1 MKQLNNDNA
10 ANRTSYVGNVYNI
23 GEKKF
28 KEDILKSLPIKWGFL
43 HRNGYIHIHDLDAY
57 GLTYNCLAFNL
68 VKNFPMEQFE
78 NLQTN
83 SSKLIHLFELIKE
96 LFTKIGNEQS
106 GGMSFANFDNEMA
119 DMLNMLNIKLTKDIK
134 ELFKSLTRELILWCN
149 GNHTRMGQTS
159 YYITF
164 NVGLAKNDVARFVCE
179 ALLDEFG
186 NTNDLVFKPNIVFK
200 VKSGINF
207 EKETKNHY
215 LLEKSLAVTAKKMIP
230 TYILCDS
237 NTNKNIDPDKLAIMG
252 CRSRIVQDEFGC
264 EGAVGRGNIA
274 NISINLPKLALE
286 VDRDLKTDN
295 LDEKIDAFQK
305 NWDKVARITK
315 DILIDRYKKLCKLKK
330 EDFPTNLETQLWCE
344 SFNTDNLEEVFKHGT
359 LSIGFIGLGEAV
371 EVLTGHKY
379 YDNIQSYM
387 YALGIVKHMRD
398 YVDFLRN
405 EYKMNFSLLATAGEL
420 ISGRF
425 IDIDKKLYKPAV
437 DIFSKGFYT
446 NSFHIDVD
454 SELPGYKK
462 IQMEGLFH
470 EYCNGGCITYIEL
483 GEAPLANIE
492 GLLEYLEIA
501 TKAGTHYLGFNFPKD
516 VCNCCNTSGVFDI
529 CPKCKSTNITR
540 IRRVSGYL
548 EILDGFTKG
557 KKNEVKARRAN

>member
-1 MKQLNNDNA
+1 M
-10 ANRTSYVGNVYNI
+10 
-23 GEKKF
+23 
-28 KEDILKSLPIKWGFL
+28 
-43 HRNGYIHIHDLDAY
+43 
-57 GLTYNCLAFNL
+57 
-68 VKNFPMEQFE
+68 
-78 NLQTN
+78 
-83 SSKLIHLFELIKE
+83 IHLFELIKE

-106 GGMSFANFDNEMA
+106 GGMAFANFDNEMA
-119 DMLNMLNIKLTKDIK
+119 DMLNILEIKLTKDIK

-164 NVGLAKNDVARFVCE
+164 NVGLAKNDIARFVCE

-200 VKSGINF
+200 VKSNINF

-237 NTNKNIDPDKLAIMG
+237 NTNKNIDPEKLAIMG

-379 YDNIQSYM
+379 YENIQSYM

-454 SELPGYKK
+454 SKLPGYKK

>member
-23 GEKKF
+23 GEKKY
-28 KEDILKSLPIKWGFL
+28 KEDVLNSLPEEWAKL
-43 HRNGYIHIHDLDAY
+43 HREGYIHIHDLDAY
-57 GLTYNCLAFNL
+57 GLTYNCLAFDL
-68 VKNFPMEQFE
+68 VNHFPKEQFE
-78 NLQTN
+78 DIQ
-83 SSKLIHLFELIKE
+83 SESGRLIHLFELIKE

-106 GGMSFANFDNEMA
+106 GGMAFANFDNEMA
-119 DMLNMLNIKLTKDIK
+119 DMMYMLDIKLSSNIK
-134 ELFKSLTRELILWCN
+134 ELFKILTRELILWCN

-164 NVGLAKNDVARFVCE
+164 NIGLAKSDMARFVC
-179 ALLDEFG
+179 ATLLDEFG
-186 NTNDLVFKPNIVFK
+186 KTNDLVFKPNIVFK
-200 VKSGINF
+200 VKSGINY
-207 EKETKNHY
+207 EPGTKNHS

-237 NTNKNIDPDKLAIMG
+237 KPNHNTDPEKLAIMG
-252 CRSRIVQDEFGC
+252 CRSRVVQDEFGC
-264 EGAVGRGNIA
+264 EGAIGRGNIT
-274 NISINLPKLALE
+274 NISINLPKIALDIDKDFRNKD
-286 VDRDLKTDN
+286 VDY
-295 LDEKIDAFQK
+295 KIEHFQK
-305 NWDKVARITK
+305 SWDIIAGLTK
-315 DILIDRYKKLCKLKK
+315 SILLDRYNKLCKLKK

-344 SFNTDNLEEVFKHGT
+344 SFDRDNLEDVFKHGT

-379 YDNIQSYM
+379 YENIQSYM
-387 YALGIVKHMRD
+387 YALGIVKHMKD

-405 EYKMNFSLLATAGEL
+405 EWHLNFSLLATAGEL

-425 IDIDKKLYKPAV
+425 IDIDKNLYKPQV

-454 SELPGYKK
+454 SKLPGYKK

-483 GEAPLANIE
+483 GEAPLSNIE
-492 GLLEYLEIA
+492 GLLEYLDIA
-501 TKAGTHYLGFNFPKD
+501 IKAGTHYLGFNFPKD
-516 VCNCCNTSGVFDI
+516 VCNCCNTSGVFDV

-548 EILDGFTKG
+548 EILDGFTNG